1 VSAPPSLQSLEPA
14 AKRPKLDEFG
24 LIPEEDYLA
33 NNSGPVSIRV
43 QVQES
48 ADKGTWKLNGQ
59 TLNVNL
65 DVSETINKLKEKLQA
80 EIEMPPNKM
89 NLKLL
94 TAKDPDSLGFLRD
107 QNTLA
112 YYNINN
118 VSILQLTK
126 KERGRKK

>member
-1 VSAPPSLQSLEPA
+1 MQSLEQA
-14 AKRPKLDEFG
+14 AKKPKLDEFG
-24 LIPEEDYLA
+24 LIPEEEYLA
-33 NNSGPVSIRV
+33 NNSGPVSLRV

-59 TLNVNL
+59 TLNINL
-65 DVSETINKLKEKLQA
+65 DIGETVLKLKEKLQA
-80 EIEMPPNKM
+80 ELEMPPNKM
-89 NLKLL
+89 NLKLV